1 MLAAFPLGPAG
12 KKNTVVAQY
21 ATLLLGVYMVPYVYI
36 YIWYHMY
43 IYIYKY
49 ACVYYNY
56 ISYVLL
62 VFKGFRAIFGTP
74 GRTWGSTDHYPAD
87 GIDSSSL

>member
-1 MLAAFPLGPAG
+1 VLAAFPLGPAE
-12 KKNTVVAQY
+12 KNTVVAQY
-21 ATLLLGVYMVPYVYI
+21 ATLLLGVY
-36 YIWYHMY
+36 IWYHMY
-43 IYIYKY
+43 IYNIIWIYIYKY

-74 GRTWGSTDHYPAD
+74 GRTWGSTDHHPAV
-87 GIDSSSL
+87 GIDLNSL